1 MFETFTI
8 SELFKKQILISK
20 QNLDHFL
27 WLMDQTIYTPLEIKQ
42 NSMTFQWYLKMPSV
56 FLQNQQIVDQ
66 KTIEY
71 QELLRKRI
79 EQFRRDLDLYW
90 EQLLEYENWG
100 DITVVAKYKRK
111 ANVLDARLT
120 NALEKIERI
129 NEEEKS
135 FGWPLSEYPLRKQTH
150 VKLMPYKKLFDA
162 GQDFIEK
169 RDLWLKSQVSF
180 NHVPKITIYNLLS
193 CFYCFYCFCCCS

>member
-1 MFETFTI
+1 M
-8 SELFKKQILISK
+8 
-20 QNLDHFL
+20 DHFL
-27 WLMDQTIYTPLEIKQ
+27 WLMDQTIFTPLEIKQ

-90 EQLLEYENWG
+90 EQLSEYENWG
-100 DITVVAKYKRK
+100 DITVVSKYKRK
-111 ANVLDARLT
+111 ASVLDFRLT

-150 VKLMPYKKLFDA
+150 IKLMPYKKLFDA

-180 NHVPKITIYNLLS
+180 RETKSEKNAIYLFLLS
-193 CFYCFYCFCCCS
+193 VVDGIESLFFKSKNRSVHLIRSI